1 MKKIFRKILREL
13 RVGAAQVLVISP
25 GRNYTVPAGNPFRS
39 DAANLRRDA
48 ARTAHDLARN
58 FKR

>member
-13 RVGAAQVLVISP
+13 RVGAAQVLVLSP
-25 GRNYTVPAGNPFRS
+25 GRNYTVPSGNPFRA

-48 ARTAHDLARN
+48 ARTAYDLTRN
-58 FKR
+58 FRK